1 MKKYRKGFY
10 GILLLTLTMLF
21 GMTAQAKTDDTIK
34 TGIYAGDVELSGMT
48 AQEATAVIEEHIEGL
63 KDVEITLLA
72 ANDHDVTTTA
82 GDLGVTWKNPE
93 LVQEAL
99 ELGTHGNVIER
110 YKTLMD
116 LQHENYVYPIELDF
130 DLQAINDLLTRC
142 TKYDQEAINVSLKRD
157 GGKFT
162 VVEGQTGY
170 VLDVEKSIDAVYDY
184 LTEEWNHEACSIPLE
199 IVVDEPKGSAE
210 ELAQVTDV
218 LGSFTT
224 SYKTSGSSRS
234 ANVANGCSL
243 INGTTLYPGEEF
255 STYKTVSPFS
265 VANGYYMAGSY
276 VSGKVVD
283 SLGGGICQVSTTLY
297 NAVLLAELEVTERY
311 NHSMIVGY
319 VDPSADAAIAES
331 SGKDFKF
338 VNNTDAPIYIEGYTS
353 GKNVYFNIYG
363 EETRPANRKVTYE
376 SEVVSEQDPGT
387 QFVATGDPVGTMSVS
402 QGKHVGYVAQLW
414 KVVTVDGV
422 EESREVFNKSTYK
435 ASPKIVNVGTAS
447 EDPNASA
454 TIGAALATG
463 DEGTIYA
470 AVAQFTAAAA
480 ATPEQPAENQSA
492 EEQAIVGDGQVDVSG
507 DNGGNGQ

>member
-297 NAVLLAELEVTERY
+297 NAVLRAELEVTERY

-338 VNNTDAPIYIEGYTS
+338 VNNTDAPIYIEGYTHD
-353 GKNVYFNIYG
+353 KQITFNIYG
-363 EETRPANRKVTYE
+363 KESRAAGHSVRYE
-376 SEVVSEQDPGT
+376 SEVLE
-387 QFVATGDPVGTMSVS
+387 
-402 QGKHVGYVAQLW
+402 
-414 KVVTVDGV
+414 
-422 EESREVFNKSTYK
+422 
-435 ASPKIVNVGTAS
+435 
-447 EDPNASA
+447 
-454 TIGAALATG
+454 TITPPA
-463 DEGTIYA
+463 DQIYA
-470 AVAQFTAAAA
+470 DAG
-480 ATPEQPAENQSA
+480 QPIGYIVT
-492 EEQAIVGDGQVDVSG
+492 EECAYRI
-507 DNGGNGQ
+507 

>member
-1 MKKYRKGFY
+1 MNKYRKGFY

-48 AQEATAVIEEHIEGL
+48 AQEATAVIEEHIESL

-72 ANDHDVTTTA
+72 ADDHDVTTTA

-338 VNNTDAPIYIEGYTS
+338 VNNTDAPIYIEGYTHD
-353 GKNVYFNIYG
+353 KQITFNIYG
-363 EETRPANRKVTYE
+363 KETRAAGHSVRYE
-376 SEVVSEQDPGT
+376 SEVLETITPPADQIYADAGQPI
-387 QFVATGDPVGTMSVS
+387 
-402 QGKHVGYVAQLW
+402 GYIVTESAHIGYKARLW
-414 KVVTVDGV
+414 KITMENGV
-422 EESREVFNKSTYK
+422 EVSREQVNSSTYK
-435 ASPKIVNVGTAS
+435 MVPRSATVGTATS
-447 EDPNASA
+447 DPQAYEEIMAAISTANIDHVKNVA
-454 TIGAALATG
+454 AALNAR
-463 DEGTIYA
+463 
-470 AVAQFTAAAA
+470 AAAA
-480 ATPEQPAENQSA
+480 AGQTE
-492 EEQAIVGDGQVDVSG
+492 IVDD
-507 DNGGNGQ
+507 